1 MLVIRITENTLGAV
15 EEDKADG
22 GLYECLAQQGVPPAL
37 IAQALDLLPRFTTLV
52 LCKPS
57 PEAAWGL
64 QEGTPS
70 SRTAWLMPARLAGPW
85 PPGDQLSCARCGYE

>member
-15 EEDKADG
+15 AEDKADG

-37 IAQALDLLPRFTTLV
+37 IAQALDLLSRFTTLV

-57 PEAAWGL
+57 PEAAWSI
-64 QEGTPS
+64 QEGS
-70 SRTAWLMPARLAGPW
+70 L
-85 PPGDQLSCARCGYE
+85 

>member
-1 MLVIRITENTLGAV
+1 MGLCWRRDGERMLVIRITENTLGAV

-22 GLYECLAQQGVPPAL
+22 GLFECLAQQGVPPAL

-57 PEAAWGL
+57 PEAAWGI
-64 QEGTPS
+64 QEGTP
-70 SRTAWLMPARLAGPW
+70 
-85 PPGDQLSCARCGYE
+85 

>member
-1 MLVIRITENTLGAV
+1 MLVICITENTLGAV

-37 IAQALDLLPRFTTLV
+37 IAQALDLLPQCTTLI

-57 PEAAWGL
+57 PEAAWGI
-64 QEGTPS
+64 Q
-70 SRTAWLMPARLAGPW
+70 AGIP
-85 PPGDQLSCARCGYE
+85 

>member
-22 GLYECLAQQGVPPAL
+22 GLFECLAQQGVPPAL

-57 PEAAWGL
+57 TEAAWGI
-64 QEGTPS
+64 QEGTP
-70 SRTAWLMPARLAGPW
+70 
-85 PPGDQLSCARCGYE
+85 